1 MSFPTD
7 ITLNDLTP
15 AAFTYS
21 QISLE
26 GGKSIR
32 TDAARGLGE
41 PRSLVISHQT
51 SGSGLS
57 AVDRH
62 LVRLQDTQEDTGADS
77 IAVLSGSAYIVIEKP
92 RRIITDADITSMV
105 EQLVDFLT
113 PANLTKILNG
123 EP

>member
-7 ITLNDLTP
+7 VALDDLAPVT
-15 AAFTYS
+15 FTYS

-32 TDAARGLGE
+32 NDATRELGT
-41 PRSLVISHQT
+41 PRSLVISH
-51 SGSGLS
+51 SANGSGMN

-62 LVRLQDTQEDTGADS
+62 LVRLNDVQEDTGSDTN
-77 IAVLSGSAYIVIEKP
+77 AVLSGSVYMVIEKP
-92 RRIITDADITSMV
+92 RRIISDADVTSMI
-105 EQLVDFLT
+105 EQMADFMT
-113 PANLTKILNG
+113 SANIVKILNG